1 MEPEPL
7 LLSVRATV
15 IRFLAV
21 VLGFLLGISAQFL
34 WSRMPDSSTAADDFF
49 EYYQD

>member
-1 MEPEPL
+1 L
-7 LLSVRATV
+7 LLGVRATV

-34 WSRMPDSSTAADDFF
+34 WSRQPDFSKAVDDFF